1 MSLFGLFERRSVLD
15 NPAVPLT
22 SASLLDVLGGQ
33 PTDSGIQVNEHTAL
47 KMAAVYRC
55 VALISNV
62 SASLPLHA
70 YKKGTLEQTTSTLLE
85 NPHPEMTDYEL
96 WRLTYIH
103 RCLWGNAYLYKVRD
117 SVGRV
122 QELRPLHPNQ
132 VQVGRAASSELN
144 PSGKMFKV
152 IDQNGAPHP
161 MTTREIMHIP
171 GLGYDGIC
179 GVSPIRAAAQCIGI
193 SLAAE
198 SYAAKLFGS
207 GNLLSGILQT
217 EQRLQQSDAERLQTR
232 WSKMVGGLDRAH
244 SVAVLDSGATFQSLT
259 MPSNDAEMLASR
271 KFQVNDLGR
280 FFGVPPFMLMD
291 TEKSTSWGTGL
302 EQQAQGWVTFDLHPA
317 WLAATEKRITKE
329 LTPSNIYAKYSVQ
342 GLLRG
347 DSTARSQWY
356 RTMREIGAY
365 NVDEIRE
372 FEDMPPVPNGLGE
385 GYLQPLNFTPLGT
398 AAAASTQALSEV
410 PIPSDMEPGG
420 ADDPVQ
426 QKLAQVITQAQVAQK
441 VHQQQIS
448 QQADTQTGAPQPP
461 KKPKPRPNTSNNG
474 RVGAGGRQ

>member
-1 MSLFGLFERRSVLD
+1 MSLFGLFERRSALD

-62 SASLPLHA
+62 SASLPIHA
-70 YKKGTLEQTTSTLLE
+70 YKKGTLERTTSPLLE

-122 QELRPLHPNQ
+122 QELRPLHPSQ
-132 VQVGRAASSELN
+132 VQVGRATSSELN
-144 PSGKMFKV
+144 PSGKMFK
-152 IDQNGAPHP
+152 ITDQNGTPRA

-171 GLGYDGIC
+171 GLGYDGIT

-198 SYAAKLFGS
+198 SYAARLFGS

-217 EQRLQQSDAERLQTR
+217 EQRLVQSDAERLQTR
-232 WSKMVGGLDRAH
+232 WSKMVNGLDRAH
-244 SVAVLDSGATFQSLT
+244 SVAVLDAGAKFQSLT
-259 MPSNDAEMLASR
+259 MPANDAEMLASR

-302 EQQAQGWVTFDLHPA
+302 EQQVQGWVSFDLHPA
-317 WLAATEKRITKE
+317 WLAVTEKRITKE

-347 DSTARSQWY
+347 DSMARAQWY

-372 FEDMPPVPNGLGE
+372 YEDMPPVPDGLGK

-398 AAAASTQALSEV
+398 AAVASAQDLTDV
-410 PIPSDMEPGG
+410 PVPDQDGPDQPS
-420 ADDPVQ
+420 
-426 QKLAQVITQAQVAQK
+426 
-441 VHQQQIS
+441 
-448 QQADTQTGAPQPP
+448 APYQ
-461 KKPKPRPNTSNNG
+461 PKPRPNTSNNG